1 MSYPL
6 KLLVVD
12 DHKLFIEAVKLVLIK
27 LADKV
32 DIFDAG
38 DGAAALDLIK
48 IHSNFNLVLLDLDM
62 PGAHGTEILKIIA
75 QEYPLLPVIA
85 LTASDNL
92 DDMHAVI
99 DAGAMGYIHK
109 STRGE
114 VMLSAIKLVLSGGIY
129 IPREMVA
136 SKPTDG
142 DNISNSVS
150 RQKVTSLSP
159 AEQAIELSLTPRQFE
174 VIGYLL
180 SGKPNKSIANA
191 HNLLQNTVKVHI
203 TNKLKAQNV
212 DKHNQINLTLER
224 LGWDIKQ
231 LAK

>member
-1 MSYPL
+1 
-6 KLLVVD
+6 
-12 DHKLFIEAVKLVLIK
+12 
-27 LADKV
+27 
-32 DIFDAG
+32 
-38 DGAAALDLIK
+38 
-48 IHSNFNLVLLDLDM
+48 
-62 PGAHGTEILKIIA
+62 
-75 QEYPLLPVIA
+75 
-85 LTASDNL
+85 
-92 DDMHAVI
+92 MHAVI
-99 DAGAMGYIHK
+99 DAVAMGYIHK

-174 VIGYLL
+174 LVGYLL

-191 HNLLQNTVKVHI
+191 LNMSENTVKVHV
-203 TNKLKAQNV
+203 TNILKALNV
-212 DKHNQINLTLER
+212 NNRNQVPLTLER
-224 LGWDIKQ
+224 LGWDIKR